1 MAERGGV
8 FDKIRDLDKFLQRLI
23 LLSFDVVLLS
33 REMNPTSLT
42 NDHLVAGGGLP
53 LQKIQFNSPATNS
66 CIPAV
71 MQPN

>member
-1 MAERGGV
+1 M
-8 FDKIRDLDKFLQRLI
+8 
-23 LLSFDVVLLS
+23 LLS

-71 MQPN
+71 MQPNSVLTEEN